1 MKHEKLQTIMAE
13 TKKKLAPYT
22 EKVEY
27 LQSELATAKA
37 DYEQA
42 EPKHGRKA
50 ISIKF
55 EISEINKELAKAK
68 YDLEA
73 QITALSGS
81 LYRQLE
87 VAKQEI
93 LAAYVGRVKE
103 EKGEALKQAFST
115 LFGLQNEI
123 SLAARLYQDELNT
136 ELREFRPYSVGYSV
150 PFERLSSP
158 VTLWS
163 LEKMLSGQE

>member
-1 MKHEKLQTIMAE
+1 MER
-13 TKKKLAPYT
+13 
-22 EKVEY
+22 
-27 LQSELATAKA
+27 
-37 DYEQA
+37 DFQA
-42 EPKHGRKA
+42 EPKHWRKA

-68 YDLEA
+68 YDLDA

-93 LAAYVGRVKE
+93 LAAYVARFKE
-103 EKGEALKQAFST
+103 KKGEALKQAFST

-123 SLAARLYQDELNT
+123 LLATRLYQAELNA
-136 ELREFRPYSVGYSV
+136 ELREFRPYGIGHSVAFDRRSI
-150 PFERLSSP
+150 P

-163 LEKMLSGQE
+163 LVAKNRLE

>member
-1 MKHEKLQTIMAE
+1 MKHKKLQTIMAE
-13 TKKKLAPYT
+13 TKKKLVPYT

-27 LQSELATAKA
+27 LRSELATAKA

-55 EISEINKELAKAK
+55 EISEINKELDKAK

-87 VAKQEI
+87 IAKQEI
-93 LAAYVGRVKE
+93 LDAYVARVKG

-136 ELREFRPYSVGYSV
+136 ELREFRPYGIGDSVS
-150 PFERLSSP
+150 FDRLSSP

>member
-1 MKHEKLQTIMAE
+1 MER
-13 TKKKLAPYT
+13 
-22 EKVEY
+22 
-27 LQSELATAKA
+27 
-37 DYEQA
+37 DFQA
-42 EPKHGRKA
+42 EPKHGQIA

-73 QITALSGS
+73 QIMDLSGS
-81 LYRQLE
+81 LYCQLE
-87 VAKQEI
+87 VGKQEN
-93 LAAYVGRVKE
+93 LDTYVRLVKE
-103 EKGEALKQAFST
+103 EKGEVLKQDFST

-123 SLAARLYQDELNT
+123 SLAARLYQDELNA
-136 ELREFRPYSVGYSV
+136 ELREFRPHGIGDSVS
-150 PFERLSSP
+150 FDRLSSP

>member
-1 MKHEKLQTIMAE
+1 MER
-13 TKKKLAPYT
+13 
-22 EKVEY
+22 
-27 LQSELATAKA
+27 
-37 DYEQA
+37 DFQA

-73 QITALSGS
+73 QIMDLSGS
-81 LYRQLE
+81 LYCQLE
-87 VAKQEI
+87 IAKQEN
-93 LAAYVGRVKE
+93 LDASVARVKE

-115 LFGLQNEI
+115 SFGLQNEI

-136 ELREFRPYSVGYSV
+136 ELREFRPYGIGDSVS
-150 PFERLSSP
+150 FDRRSIP
-158 VTLWS
+158 VTLWTLVAKNRVES
-163 LEKMLSGQE
+163 RWLYK

>member
-1 MKHEKLQTIMAE
+1 MKHKKLQTIMAE

-42 EPKHGRKA
+42 EPKHSRKA

-55 EISEINKELAKAK
+55 EISEIQKELVKAQEELK
-68 YDLEA
+68 SRTEA
-73 QITALSGS
+73 LTNS
-81 LYRQLE
+81 LYAQLDT
-87 VAKQEI
+87 AKREI
-93 LAAYVGRVKE
+93 LDEYVGRVKE

-136 ELREFRPYSVGYSV
+136 ELREFRPYGIGDSVS
-150 PFERLSSP
+150 FDRLSST

>member
-55 EISEINKELAKAK
+55 EISEIQKELVKAQEELK
-68 YDLEA
+68 SRTEA
-73 QITALSGS
+73 LANS
-81 LYRQLE
+81 LYAQLDT
-87 VAKQEI
+87 AKREI
-93 LAAYVGRVKE
+93 LDEYVARVKE
-103 EKGEALKQAFST
+103 EKGEKRIAKIKNN
-115 LFGLQNEI
+115 GRI
-123 SLAARLYQDELNT
+123 LYKKMPKWYNDDE
-136 ELREFRPYSVGYSV
+136 
-150 PFERLSSP
+150 ER
-158 VTLWS
+158 
-163 LEKMLSGQE
+163 

>member
-1 MKHEKLQTIMAE
+1 MER
-13 TKKKLAPYT
+13 
-22 EKVEY
+22 
-27 LQSELATAKA
+27 
-37 DYEQA
+37 DFQA
-42 EPKHGRKA
+42 EPKQGRKA

-73 QITALSGS
+73 QIMDLSGS
-81 LYRQLE
+81 LYCQLE
-87 VAKQEI
+87 IAKQEN
-93 LAAYVGRVKE
+93 LDASVARVKE

-115 LFGLQNEI
+115 SFGLQNEI

-136 ELREFRPYSVGYSV
+136 ELREFRPYGIGDSVS
-150 PFERLSSP
+150 FDRLSSP

>member
-1 MKHEKLQTIMAE
+1 MER
-13 TKKKLAPYT
+13 
-22 EKVEY
+22 
-27 LQSELATAKA
+27 
-37 DYEQA
+37 DFQA

-68 YDLEA
+68 YDLEV

-81 LYRQLE
+81 LYRQLD

-93 LAAYVGRVKE
+93 LAAYVARVKE
-103 EKGEALKQAFST
+103 EKGETLKQAFST
-115 LFGLQNEI
+115 SFGLQNEI

-136 ELREFRPYSVGYSV
+136 ELREFRPYGIGDSVS
-150 PFERLSSP
+150 FDRRSIP
-158 VTLWS
+158 VTLWTLVAKNRVAS
-163 LEKMLSGQE
+163 R

>member
-1 MKHEKLQTIMAE
+1 MER
-13 TKKKLAPYT
+13 
-22 EKVEY
+22 
-27 LQSELATAKA
+27 
-37 DYEQA
+37 DFQA

-93 LAAYVGRVKE
+93 LAAYVARGKE

-123 SLAARLYQDELNT
+123 SLAARLYQDELNA
-136 ELREFRPYSVGYSV
+136 ELREFRPYGIADSVS
-150 PFERLSSP
+150 FDRLSSP

>member
-1 MKHEKLQTIMAE
+1 MER
-13 TKKKLAPYT
+13 
-22 EKVEY
+22 
-27 LQSELATAKA
+27 
-37 DYEQA
+37 DFQA

-73 QITALSGS
+73 QIMDLSGS
-81 LYRQLE
+81 LYCQLE
-87 VAKQEI
+87 IAKQEN
-93 LAAYVGRVKE
+93 LDASVARVKE

-115 LFGLQNEI
+115 SFGLQNEI

-136 ELREFRPYSVGYSV
+136 ELREFRPYGIGHSVAFDRRSI
-150 PFERLSSP
+150 P

-163 LEKMLSGQE
+163 LVAKNRLE

>member
-1 MKHEKLQTIMAE
+1 MER
-13 TKKKLAPYT
+13 
-22 EKVEY
+22 
-27 LQSELATAKA
+27 
-37 DYEQA
+37 DFQA
-42 EPKHGRKA
+42 EPKQGRKA

-68 YDLEA
+68 YDLDA

-81 LYRQLE
+81 LYCQLE
-87 VAKQEI
+87 VGKQEN
-93 LAAYVGRVKE
+93 LDTYVRLVKE
-103 EKGEALKQAFST
+103 EKGEVLKQAFST

-123 SLAARLYQDELNT
+123 SMAVRLYQAELNA
-136 ELREFRPYSVGYSV
+136 ELREFRPYGIADSVS
-150 PFERLSSP
+150 FDRLSSP

>member
-1 MKHEKLQTIMAE
+1 MER
-13 TKKKLAPYT
+13 
-22 EKVEY
+22 
-27 LQSELATAKA
+27 
-37 DYEQA
+37 DFQA

-73 QITALSGS
+73 QIMDLSGS
-81 LYRQLE
+81 LYCQFE
-87 VAKQEI
+87 VAKHEN
-93 LAAYVGRVKE
+93 LDAYVGRVKE
-103 EKGEALKQAFST
+103 EKVEVLKQAFST

-123 SLAARLYQDELNT
+123 SLATRLYQAELNA
-136 ELREFRPYSVGYSV
+136 ELREFRPYGIGDSVALDRRSI
-150 PFERLSSP
+150 P

-163 LEKMLSGQE
+163 LVAKNRLE

>member
-1 MKHEKLQTIMAE
+1 MER
-13 TKKKLAPYT
+13 
-22 EKVEY
+22 
-27 LQSELATAKA
+27 
-37 DYEQA
+37 DFQA

-68 YDLEA
+68 YDLDA

-93 LAAYVGRVKE
+93 LSAYVARFKE

-123 SLAARLYQDELNT
+123 SLAARLYQDELYA
-136 ELREFRPYSVGYSV
+136 ELREFRPHGI
-150 PFERLSSP
+150 
-158 VTLWS
+158 
-163 LEKMLSGQE
+163 GG

>member
-1 MKHEKLQTIMAE
+1 MKHEKLQIIMTE
-13 TKKKLAPYT
+13 TKKKLAPYS

-55 EISEINKELAKAK
+55 EISEIQKELVKAQEELKSRTEALTNNLYAQLDNAK
-68 YDLEA
+68 
-73 QITALSGS
+73 
-81 LYRQLE
+81 R
-87 VAKQEI
+87 EI
-93 LAAYVGRVKE
+93 LDEYVGHVKE

-123 SLAARLYQDELNT
+123 SLAARLYQDELNA
-136 ELREFRPYSVGYSV
+136 ELREFRPYGIGDSVS
-150 PFERLSSP
+150 FDRLSSP

>member
-55 EISEINKELAKAK
+55 EISEINKELTKAK

-93 LAAYVGRVKE
+93 LDAYVARAKE

-150 PFERLSSP
+150 SFERLSSP

>member
-1 MKHEKLQTIMAE
+1 MER
-13 TKKKLAPYT
+13 
-22 EKVEY
+22 
-27 LQSELATAKA
+27 
-37 DYEQA
+37 DFQA

-73 QITALSGS
+73 QIMDLSGS
-81 LYRQLE
+81 LYCQLE
-87 VAKQEI
+87 IAKQEN
-93 LAAYVGRVKE
+93 LDASVARVKE

-115 LFGLQNEI
+115 SFGLQNEI

-136 ELREFRPYSVGYSV
+136 ELREFRPYGIGDSVS
-150 PFERLSSP
+150 FDRLSSP
-158 VTLWS
+158 ATLWS

>member
-55 EISEINKELAKAK
+55 EISEIQKELVKAQEELK
-68 YDLEA
+68 
-73 QITALSGS
+73 S
-81 LYRQLE
+81 RQKL
-87 VAKQEI
+87 
-93 LAAYVGRVKE
+93 
-103 EKGEALKQAFST
+103 
-115 LFGLQNEI
+115 
-123 SLAARLYQDELNT
+123 
-136 ELREFRPYSVGYSV
+136 
-150 PFERLSSP
+150 
-158 VTLWS
+158 
-163 LEKMLSGQE
+163 

>member
-27 LQSELATAKA
+27 LKSELATAKA

-93 LAAYVGRVKE
+93 LDAYVARVKE
-103 EKGEALKQAFST
+103 EKGEALKQGFST

-136 ELREFRPYSVGYSV
+136 ELREFRPYGIGDSVS
-150 PFERLSSP
+150 FDRLSST

>member
-13 TKKKLAPYT
+13 TKKKLAPYS

-73 QITALSGS
+73 QIMDLSGS
-81 LYRQLE
+81 LYCQLE
-87 VAKQEI
+87 VGKQEN
-93 LAAYVGRVKE
+93 LDTYVRLVKE
-103 EKGEALKQAFST
+103 EKGEVLKQAFST

-123 SLAARLYQDELNT
+123 SMAVRLYQAELNA
-136 ELREFRPYSVGYSV
+136 ELREFRPYGIGNSVA
-150 PFERLSSP
+150 FDRLSSP